1 MKILD
6 LILRVISV
14 LLTLIRLVY
23 EVCRDKKKAATDS
36 NSDGGAT
43 KK

>member
-14 LLTLIRLVY
+14 LLTLVRLVY
-23 EVCRDKKKAATDS
+23 EVHRDKKEAATD
-36 NSDGGAT
+36 
-43 KK
+43 

>member
-1 MKILD
+1 MEILD

-23 EVCRDKKKAATDS
+23 EVRRDKKKAATDR
-36 NSDGGAT
+36 NSDGSAT
-43 KK
+43 K

>member
-1 MKILD
+1 MEILD

-23 EVCRDKKKAATDS
+23 EVHRDKKKAATDCS
-36 NSDGGAT
+36 SDGSAT
-43 KK
+43 K